1 MLSFLKLIR
10 YPNLLMVSATML
22 LTKYILVDS
31 SINTDFITIQFCLLI
46 LSVVFITTS
55 GYIINDIFDIEA
67 DKINK
72 PSKTFIGNSISKK
85 NAWLSYF
92 IINFIGLSLGV
103 YVSFSINKPINSL
116 FFIGT
121 TIGLFIYSKYLKK
134 TPLLGNICIAFFTT
148 LTIIISYVFHNN
160 NVSTS
165 ITNIIKCYV
174 LFSFLTTLI
183 REILKDIEDIQ
194 GDYKLNMKTL
204 PIIIGIR
211 RTNRVT
217 VAFSL
222 LLILILIIITKE
234 FLLYSPTLLAYCAIF
249 IIVPLFIFTYKLY
262 NAKTK
267 KDYSFLSA
275 FIKFIMLSGILSMF
289 LI

>member
-46 LSVVFITTS
+46 LSVVFITSS

-234 FLLYSPTLLAYCAIF
+234 FLLYSPTILAYCAIL
-249 IIVPLFIFTYKLY
+249 IIAPLFIFTYKLY

>member
-46 LSVVFITTS
+46 LSVVFITSS

-234 FLLYSPTLLAYCAIF
+234 FLLYSPTLLAYCAIL

>member
-46 LSVVFITTS
+46 LSVVFITSS